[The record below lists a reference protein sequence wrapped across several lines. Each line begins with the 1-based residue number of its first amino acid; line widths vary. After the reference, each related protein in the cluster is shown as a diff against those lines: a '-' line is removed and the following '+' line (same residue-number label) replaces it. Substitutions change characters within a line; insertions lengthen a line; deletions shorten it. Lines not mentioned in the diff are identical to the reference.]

1 MPRPAALALSIV
13 GCTLFFA
20 RLGAAQEPEPPPPPE
35 PQERPVAPDSAAAD
49 STRRLPEGV
58 EVLPDSM
65 RVDFPAGTPQE
76 EGEQAEPQKRV
87 PGFPTAP
94 VEPDSFSYEVREWD
108 RDEILTSNATSLIGF
123 LTDVMPGFTPIRAN
137 YFNGV
142 HQVTDGVFG
151 AGFVRILLD
160 GRALPPMES
169 GETDLVRVPL
179 VYLEKVRVRRSAS
192 GFVIE
197 IFTHRQHEPD
207 AYARFG
213 GGAGSPKLD
222 LLHGIFANGWGSSVT
237 IGGAV
242 DLLNV
247 KSGDQLSNRLDFW
260 ATIAFMPGS
269 NETGFQLQFK
279 NQTIDRTGDD
289 EFELNRRG
297 VVFTGRRQIS
307 PGLVADIA
315 LSNSRLT
322 FADSTLVQV
331 NRAAVAVTATPTWG
345 FGRATIAYGGGGP
358 SYPSLIADGAAGFRF
373 GKWIGVDVSVEA
385 SSWESFGAASFG
397 GGIALGPFTAL
408 GLVLRASGATGT
420 KGLSRPTTNEADSL
434 SFDAFTG
441 GLELALGPFD
451 LGGRFSSQKLS
462 RQLPFGAPF
471 DISLQPGP
479 EVEVTAFEGSLDG
492 PLIPFDSFIAGASP
506 LRISGFW
513 RHQSPTSEGQ
523 PFYLPADVARA
534 RIGIRQPFFKGDL
547 LVDLGLAAVYRS
559 AMLTSSPGVSSPL
572 PVDKLTRLNL
582 DLLIKIKDFRL
593 FLRLDNL
600 DQRQDEDVLG
610 FPYPNTVTIFGV
622 KWEFFN

>member
-1 MPRPAALALSIV
+1 MLRPAAIALSLASCALASPLAAV
-13 GCTLFFA
+13 
-20 RLGAAQEPEPPPPPE
+20 AQEPEPPSPPD
-35 PQERPVAPDSAAAD
+35 PQERPNPPDSAVAD

-65 RVDFPAGTPQE
+65 RVDFPGGEPQE
-76 EGEQAEPQKRV
+76 AGPEEEVKRV
-87 PGFPTAP
+87 PGYPAAP
-94 VEPDSFSYEVREWD
+94 AEPDSFSFEVREWD
-108 RDEILTSNATSLIGF
+108 RDDLLTSNATSLIGF
-123 LTDVMPGFTPIRAN
+123 LTDVAPGFTPIRAN

-142 HQVTDGVFG
+142 HQVADGTFG

-160 GRALPPMES
+160 GRELPPMES
-169 GETDLVRVPL
+169 GETDLVRIPL

-197 IFTHRQHEPD
+197 VFTHRQREPD

-279 NQTIDRTGDD
+279 NQTIDRTGD
-289 EFELNRRG
+289 EQFELNRRG
-297 VVFTGRRQIS
+297 VVFTGRREIS
-307 PGLVADIA
+307 PGLVADLA
-315 LSNSRLT
+315 LSNSRLS
-322 FADSTLVQV
+322 FEDSTLVEV
-331 NRAAVAVTATPTWG
+331 NRAAVSVMAAPKWG
-345 FGRATIAYGGGGP
+345 FARAAISYGGGGP
-358 SYPSLIADGAAGFRF
+358 SYSSLAGELAGGIRL
-373 GKWIGVDVSVEA
+373 GSWLGLDVSAEG
-385 SSWESFGAASFG
+385 SQWEEFNVASFG
-397 GGIALGPFTAL
+397 GGVSLGPFTPVSVVVRVS
-408 GLVLRASGATGT
+408 GASGTR
-420 KGLSRPTTNEADSL
+420 GLSRPLTNQADSL
-434 SFDAFTG
+434 SFDA
-441 GLELALGPFD
+441 LAAGIEMRLGPFD
-451 LGGRFSSQKLS
+451 LGGRLSSQKLS

-471 DISLQPGP
+471 DLDLAPGP
-479 EVEVTAFEGSLDG
+479 ETETTAFEGSING
-492 PLIPFDSFIAGASP
+492 PLIPFDSFIQGASP
-506 LRISGFW
+506 LTITGFW
-513 RHQSPTSEGQ
+513 RHQTASADTQ
-523 PFYLPADVARA
+523 PFYFPADVARA
-534 RIGIRQPFFKGDL
+534 RMGIRQPFFKGDL
-547 LVDLGLAAVYRS
+547 LVDVGLAAVYRS
-559 AMLTSSPGVSSPL
+559 SMLTSAPGSSAPV

-593 FLRLDNL
+593 FLRVDNL
-600 DQRQDEDVLG
+600 DRKLDEDVLG